1 MKTLPGRFSLV
12 LAATSFFPI
21 LPAMTGSMENPIQS
35 SVDEKSAIQPQESSD
50 LDQRPSH
57 QEVAKMGSTEAGL
70 HESEKD
76 IPV

>member
-1 MKTLPGRFSLV
+1 
-12 LAATSFFPI
+12 
-21 LPAMTGSMENPIQS
+21 MTGSMENPIQS
-35 SVDEKSAIQPQESSD
+35 SVDEKAAIQPQESSD